1 MKAITLSIIVI
12 IFTINAAKISS
23 QQSDLSIAVNYL
35 SEFIAS
41 DYFVELKNEN
51 SDLALVD
58 TIYLRA
64 VSYYKNDY
72 AETLL
77 ALTFTTIPYREFPI
91 TIPLINVRLYYPLIS
106 ADEQTFKRKNKNL
119 PSHMFYDSP
128 DNEYG
133 DKDKLAHFFGNA
145 YIGYAESI
153 LDLADVF
160 GYFVEVFEEDFKTQS
175 KIDYRDMEVNWIGV
189 LFGNLLEQNKKILP
203 SEVLVCRSLRYNIV
217 VL

>member
-1 MKAITLSIIVI
+1 MKANALSICVLICVL
-12 IFTINAAKISS
+12 FSSISIS
-23 QQSDLSIAVNYL
+23 QQSELSKAVNHL

-41 DYFVELKNEN
+41 EQFEKLKKDN

-64 VSYYKNDY
+64 LNYYQKDY
-72 AETLL
+72 AEALL
-77 ALTFTTIPYREFPI
+77 ALTFATIPYREVPLI
-91 TIPLINVRLYYPLIS
+91 IPLINIRLYYPLVS
-106 ADEQTFKRKNKNL
+106 ADAETFNLKNGNL
-119 PSHMFYDSP
+119 PSHFLFDSP
-128 DNEYG
+128 ENDYG

-160 GYFVEVFEEDFKTQS
+160 GYFVEAFEEDFKAQS
-175 KIDYRDMEVNWIGV
+175 KIDFRDIEVNWYGV
-189 LFGNLLEQNKKILP
+189 LFGNLLEENKSILP
-203 SEVLVCRSLRYNIV
+203 SEVLIIRSLRYSIL